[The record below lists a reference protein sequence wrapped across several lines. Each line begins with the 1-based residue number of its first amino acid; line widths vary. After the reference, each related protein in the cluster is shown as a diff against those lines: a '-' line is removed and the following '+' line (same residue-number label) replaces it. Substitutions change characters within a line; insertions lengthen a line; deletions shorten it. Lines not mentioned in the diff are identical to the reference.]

1 MNEWLSGLV
10 SWIETLGLHDRMQ
23 TIEWAVPLVQTV
35 HILAIAAVFSSSLVL
50 ALRTAHVSGI
60 DWSPARWAQR
70 LNAWVGTGLGI
81 LLLSGTLLIIGEPK
95 RSLLSTPFQLK
106 MMLLLA
112 AIAVFLALGYR
123 LQRLDPPDRA
133 TWIERVLAALL
144 VLLWCAIIACGRWIA
159 YA

>member
-1 MNEWLSGLV
+1 MNEWLSGLA
-10 SWIETLGLHDRMQ
+10 SWIETLRLHSMMQ
-23 TIEWAVPLVQTV
+23 TNEWAVPAVQVV

-50 ALRTAHVSGI
+50 ALRTAQVSGI

-81 LLLSGTLLIIGEPK
+81 LLLSGSLLIIGEPD
-95 RSLLSTPFQLK
+95 RSLLTTPFQLK

-123 LQRLDPPDRA
+123 LRRLDPPDRA
-133 TWIERVLAALL
+133 TWVERLLAALL
-144 VLLWCAIIACGRWIA
+144 LLLWVAIIACGRWIA
-159 YA
+159 YV

>member
-1 MNEWLSGLV
+1 MNEWLSGLA
-10 SWIETLGLHDRMQ
+10 SWIETLRLHSMMQ
-23 TIEWAVPLVQTV
+23 TNEWAVPAVQVV

-70 LNAWVGTGLGI
+70 LNAWVGAGLVI
-81 LLLSGTLLIIGEPK
+81 LLLSGTLLIIGEPD
-95 RSLLSTPFQLK
+95 RSLLTTPFQLK

-123 LQRLDPPDRA
+123 LRRLDPPDRA
-133 TWIERVLAALL
+133 TWVERVLAALL
-144 VLLWCAIIACGRWIA
+144 VLLWVAIIACGRWIA
-159 YA
+159 YV

>member
-10 SWIETLGLHDRMQ
+10 SWIETLGLHDKMQ
-23 TIEWAVPLVQTV
+23 TVEWAVPAVQTV

-60 DWSPARWAQR
+60 DWSPARWGQR

-81 LLLSGTLLIIGEPK
+81 LLLSGALLIVGEPK
-95 RSLLSTPFQLK
+95 RSLLSGSFQLK

-123 LQRLDPPDRA
+123 LRRLDPPDRA
-133 TWIERVLAALL
+133 TWVERVLAALL

>member
-23 TIEWAVPLVQTV
+23 TVEWAVPAVQTV

-60 DWSPARWAQR
+60 DWSPARWGQR

-81 LLLSGTLLIIGEPK
+81 LLVSGALLIIGEPK

-133 TWIERVLAALL
+133 TWVERVLAALL

>member
-1 MNEWLSGLV
+1 MNQWLSRLV
-10 SWIETLGLHDRMQ
+10 SWIETLGLHQ
-23 TIEWAVPLVQTV
+23 TMLTTEWAVPAVQTV

-60 DWSPARWAQR
+60 DWSPARWGQR

-81 LLLSGTLLIIGEPK
+81 LLLSGALLIIGEPG
-95 RSLLSTPFQLK
+95 RSLLSAPFQLK

-112 AIAVFLALGYR
+112 AVTVFLALGYR

-133 TWIERVLAALL
+133 TWVERVLALLL
-144 VLLWCAIIACGRWIA
+144 VFLWVAIIACGRWIA
-159 YA
+159 YV

>member
-1 MNEWLSGLV
+1 MNEWLSGLA
-10 SWIETLGLHDRMQ
+10 SWIETLRLHTMMQ
-23 TIEWAVPLVQTV
+23 TNEWAVPAVQVV

-70 LNAWVGTGLGI
+70 LNAWVGVGLGI
-81 LLLSGTLLIIGEPK
+81 LLLSGSLLIIGEPA
-95 RSLLSTPFQLK
+95 RSLLTTPFQLK

-112 AIAVFLALGYR
+112 AIAVFLTLGYR

-133 TWIERVLAALL
+133 TWVERVLAALL
-144 VLLWCAIIACGRWIA
+144 VLLWVAIIACGRWIA
-159 YA
+159 YV

>member
-1 MNEWLSGLV
+1 MNQWLSRLV
-10 SWIETLGLHDRMQ
+10 SWIETLGLHDRLQ
-23 TIEWAVPLVQTV
+23 TVEWAVPAVQTV

-60 DWSPARWAQR
+60 DWSPARWGQR

-81 LLLSGTLLIIGEPK
+81 LLLSGSLLIIGEPE
-95 RSLLSTPFQLK
+95 RSLLTTPFQLK

-112 AIAVFLALGYR
+112 AVTVFLALGYR

-133 TWIERVLAALL
+133 TWVERVLALLL
-144 VLLWCAIIACGRWIA
+144 VFLWVAIIACGRWIA
-159 YA
+159 YV